1 MEHMFL
7 IIEWRVHMKKLLK
20 VFLIFISLLLLIC
33 ISGCN
38 KFDYKDQAE
47 KSIHKSFDLY
57 PIKKY

>member
-1 MEHMFL
+1 
-7 IIEWRVHMKKLLK
+7 MKKLLK